1 MYIVLWLY
9 DYYLELRPV
18 VTHVK
23 FPFCTTFYF
32 FCSSYSAFSLWS
44 FLCMDHSFTLSSL
57 NRSIILFL
65 VFTASVRAPPGGP
78 WSLVSHPDWS
88 LSWPPSLPPGDSLC
102 ALLCWV
108 PYLLVFSFWWN
119 HLLIICREK
128 MRGGSNVGGFSS
140 LRMLLLYLISIH
152 GWMIVSL
159 DAESW
164 GWCNFPLE
172 SAGPLSPSF
181 SIDNNCFDTGSFGG
195 DPNLPS
201 SLLTST
207 SPLWMPLDHL
217 FTLVFSGFPIVC
229 LETHFA
235 LCWALDRALRYGNT
249 TFKSR
254 KLTCTMLHFKN
265 PCLLLSLFP
274 FQNLF
279 HDYWTFDLQGEKIS
293 LNIFSFLFLISLT
306 IFFFFLLRLLLI
318 F

>member
-18 VTHVK
+18 VNHVK
-23 FPFCTTFYF
+23 LPFCTTFYF
-32 FCSSYSAFSLWS
+32 FCSSYSAFSSWS
-44 FLCMDHSFTLSSL
+44 FLCMNHSFILSSL

-78 WSLVSHPDWS
+78 WPLVSHPDWS
-88 LSWPPSLPPGDSLC
+88 LSWPPSPPPGDSLW

-164 GWCNFPLE
+164 GWCNFPLA

-181 SIDNNCFDTGSFGG
+181 QYWWELFWYWILWRWPQLACF
-195 DPNLPS
+195 PS
-201 SLLTST
+201 HQHITSRDASR
-207 SPLWMPLDHL
+207 SPLYPGVL
-217 FTLVFSGFPIVC
+217 GFPDSVLGNPFCIM
-229 LETHFA
+229 
-235 LCWALDRALRYGNT
+235 LD
-249 TFKSR
+249 S
-254 KLTCTMLHFKN
+254 
-265 PCLLLSLFP
+265 
-274 FQNLF
+274 
-279 HDYWTFDLQGEKIS
+279 WW
-293 LNIFSFLFLISLT
+293 
-306 IFFFFLLRLLLI
+306 
-318 F
+318 